1 MSSSA
6 SGDDR
11 IFPNVF
17 PRDIGDNKD
26 KIMDSD
32 NKKVEG
38 VRRCSYLV
46 LTGLGSQGNCVMAS
60 TPVQKF

>member
-11 IFPNVF
+11 SFPNVF

-32 NKKVEG
+32 NKKVKEL
-38 VRRCSYLV
+38 RKTWQNL
-46 LTGLGSQGNCVMAS
+46 
-60 TPVQKF
+60 FD